1 MQTGPEGPVT
11 ATCFCE
17 SRGKP
22 RAKRRGIRVPFT
34 GCASHLQ
41 PGEAEATSLSRFEE
55 RSEEL
60 DAHNNT
66 APLRRSASSSARD
79 AAAEGW
85 LAGRGITPF
94 AWNGRGWWCRQVS
107 ACGEVRPRMI
117 TACLIHA

>member
-1 MQTGPEGPVT
+1 MCA
-11 ATCFCE
+11 ATVGLKACHGE
-17 SRGKP
+17 NLGKQ
-22 RAKRRGIRVPFT
+22 RAKARAVGVPFT
-34 GCASHLQ
+34 GRGPDLQ

-66 APLRRSASSSARD
+66 ARIRRSASSSARD

-85 LAGRGITPF
+85 LAGRGIAPF

>member
-1 MQTGPEGPVT
+1 MKACHGENL
-11 ATCFCE
+11 
-17 SRGKP
+17 GKQ
-22 RAKRRGIRVPFT
+22 RAKARGVGVPFT
-34 GCASHLQ
+34 GCASHLK
-41 PGEAEATSLSRFEE
+41 PGPLEATSRSAFEE

-85 LAGRGITPF
+85 LAGRGIALF